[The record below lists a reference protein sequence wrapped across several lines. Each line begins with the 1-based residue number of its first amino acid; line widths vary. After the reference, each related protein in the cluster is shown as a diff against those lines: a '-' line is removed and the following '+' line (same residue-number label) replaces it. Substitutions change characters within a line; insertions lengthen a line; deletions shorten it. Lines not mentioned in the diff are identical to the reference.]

1 MVKFAHMADVHLGG
15 WKQKPLQDL
24 NFQSFRKSIDIC
36 IKKKLDFVLIAGDL
50 FDSAYPPIEIL
61 KETFKEFRQLKE
73 AKIPCF
79 IIAGSHDYSVSGK
92 TFLDVLENAG
102 FCKNVANFEEG
113 SPESSLGEGS
123 SESPALAGSRAL
135 PGVSLGEKD
144 EKIILNPT
152 LYGGVA
158 IYGYPGKK
166 SGLEI
171 QDLRK
176 VKLNDSPGMF
186 KILMLHTTID
196 KAKGTLPIDSIETD
210 LLPKVDYYALGHLHI
225 DFKYKNFIYP
235 SPIFPNN
242 FQELEDLKS
251 GSFCIIDTEQGNTE
265 KIDLKIKDVV
275 SINIE
280 LNDALTATEL
290 IISEIDK
297 QEIEDKIV
305 LLRIKGEMER
315 GNNSDI
321 KFLKIEEFVKSKNAY
336 FMLRNTHDLKTKEVE
351 MDIEVKDIENVEE
364 ETVKIYSDKN
374 PSDFNALI
382 PQLINSLSIEKQEGE
397 TIDSFNNRLI
407 EEAKKILKF

>member
-24 NFQSFRKSIDIC
+24 NFQSFRKAIGVC

-61 KETFKEFRQLKE
+61 KDTFTEFRKLKE
-73 AKIPCF
+73 AQIPCF

-102 FCKNVANFEEG
+102 FCKNVTNFDEG
-113 SPESSLGEGS
+113 PPGGSAESSFEG
-123 SESPALAGSRAL
+123 L
-135 PGVSLGEKD
+135 SLGGTP

-152 LYGGVA
+152 LFGGVA

-171 QDLRK
+171 PDLRK
-176 VKLNDSPGMF
+176 MKLNDSPGMF

-196 KAKGTLPIDSIETD
+196 KAKGTLPIDAIETD

-225 DFKYKNFIYP
+225 DFKHQNFIYP

-251 GSFCIIDTEQGNTE
+251 GSFCVIDTEGGNSE

-275 SINIE
+275 SLTIE
-280 LNDALTATEL
+280 INDALIATEL
-290 IISEIDK
+290 IMSKIDK
-297 QEIEDKIV
+297 QEIEDKIL
-305 LLRIKGEMER
+305 LLRIKGEIER

-321 KFLKIEEFVKSKNAY
+321 KFLQIEEFAKSKKAY
-336 FMLRNTHDLKTKEVE
+336 FVLRNTHDLKTKEVE
-351 MDIEVKDIENVEE
+351 MDIEIKDIENVEE
-364 ETVKIYSDKN
+364 DTVKIYSDKN
-374 PSDFNALI
+374 PSDFNSLI
-382 PQLINSLSIEKQEGE
+382 PQLINSFSIEKQEGE
-397 TIDSFNNRLI
+397 TVDSFSNRLI
-407 EEAKKILKF
+407 EVAKKILKF